1 MINVEDLLK
10 PVADD
15 KPTGEDF
22 TYHPDFQKMEDSAR
36 GKPETQ
42 FSAAEEPVWKEVRDA
57 ATDVLKQSK
66 HLHAGV
72 VLTRS
77 LLKLGGL
84 EGFRD
89 GLAVLRGITEKYWPD
104 LYPKLDPDDNND
116 PTERLNT
123 LNSLASPKFCLDL
136 QQAVLCKSPS
146 FGPITFQQYLTAQ
159 DQAKPAAADEDR
171 TPSTAELDKVTAAF
185 RDAGPEAVNTT
196 LTLVQESISEA
207 QGIDKF
213 IDSTLGAGAGV
224 NFEPLKDLLNK
235 MKRVVETF
243 STNGSGEV
251 EAAAGA
257 EASAG
262 GDAPAAAAGAK
273 RGGAPGSIQSGA
285 DVVKHL
291 DLICAYYERN
301 EPSSPVPL
309 ILKRAKGLVNKDFT
323 TIMTDLTPE
332 ALAQL
337 QVITGGGNSK
347 AEK

>member
-22 TYHPDFQKMEDSAR
+22 TYHPDFQKMEDLAR

-42 FSAAEEPVWKEVRDA
+42 FSAAEEPVWKDVKDA
-57 ATDVLKQSK
+57 AMDVLRQSK

-77 LLKLGGL
+77 LLKIGGL

-89 GLAVLRGITEKYWPD
+89 GLSVLRGITERYWPE

-123 LNSLASPKFCLDL
+123 LNSLASSKFCLDL

-146 FGPITFQQYLTAQ
+146 FGPITFQQYLIAQ
-159 DQAKPAAADEDR
+159 DQAKPAAEGEDR

-185 RDAGPEAVNTT
+185 REAGPDAAKAT
-196 LTLVQESISEA
+196 LDLVQQSIAEA

-213 IDSTLGAGAGV
+213 IDSTLGAGSGV
-224 NFEPLKDLLNK
+224 NFETLKDVLNK
-235 MKRVVETF
+235 MKRTVEPF
-243 STNGSGEV
+243 SANGSGEA
-251 EAAAGA
+251 ELPAGAETSEGSDGPPAAGA
-257 EASAG
+257 AR
-262 GDAPAAAAGAK
+262 

-285 DVVKHL
+285 DVVKYL

-323 TIMTDLTPE
+323 TIMADLTPE

-337 QVITGGGNSK
+337 QIITGGGNSK
-347 AEK
+347 ADK